1 MFNYECLADV
11 VETQN
16 FASLRVGDVI
26 LCLGRFCCV
35 PLLSALVGYRVSF
48 LPALASPRFRLA
60 RQSLPF
66 SLVRWLSG
74 KRAVFGRGGRPNGMV
89 QLLVVSVCA
98 GGLR

>member
-1 MFNYECLADV
+1 MRLYG
-11 VETQN
+11 
-16 FASLRVGDVI
+16 SGDVI

-74 KRAVFGRGGRPNGMV
+74 KRVVFGRGGRPNGKV
-89 QLLVVSVCA
+89 QLLVVSDSRFVA
-98 GGLR
+98 VENFFHATD